1 MVTSKFA
8 QFVVDRHFITPNFRK
23 SFEVTNTKIDKQEA
37 ERVKTSGLVKQLNR
51 ILINALGAD
60 NSHLYELDADVD
72 PRHEAFW
79 FVGGIDPTKRVKQM
93 REGID
98 WLKDYV
104 NDPVDRP
111 FQYIGKTNNS
121 LK

>member
-1 MVTSKFA
+1 MWCEFY
-8 QFVVDRHFITPNFRK
+8 FNNLDFRK
-23 SFEVTNTKIDKQEA
+23 SFEVTNSKIDKQEA

-111 FQYIGKTNNS
+111 FQYIGKTNETLEVIFLN
-121 LK
+121 

>member
-1 MVTSKFA
+1 M
-8 QFVVDRHFITPNFRK
+8 
-23 SFEVTNTKIDKQEA
+23 
-37 ERVKTSGLVKQLNR
+37 KTSGLVKQLNR

-111 FQYIGKTNNS
+111 FQYIGNTNETFKIIFQN
-121 LK
+121 